1 MVVSPTAYGQLRH
14 AEDILVENARG
25 TLVLDME

>member
-1 MVVSPTAYGQLRH
+1 MVIEPPAYGQLRR